1 MEYKTPASRR
11 VFSYRPAVCY
21 TGSVHKSQ
29 WLIIALGTVGLVVGY
44 SAVVVSQGDTAFASS
59 RSCPMKEQTACV
71 GAGCDKEAC
80 AKGECGK
87 NCPGCAHANE

>member
-44 SAVVVSQGDTAFASS
+44 SAVVLKSDTAFANAK
-59 RSCPMKEQTACV
+59 SCPFKNAAPVACT
-71 GAGCDKEAC
+71 GPD
-80 AKGECGK
+80 
-87 NCPGCAHANE
+87 CPHNG

>member
-11 VFSYRPAVCY
+11 VFSYRARIAILGNVQ
-21 TGSVHKSQ
+21 KSP
-29 WLIIALGTVGLVVGY
+29 WLIIALGTMGLVVGY
-44 SAVVVSQGDTAFASS
+44 TVVVLKGDTAFASA
-59 RSCPMKEQTACV
+59 RSCPMKDGAACV
-71 GAGCDKEAC
+71 GCDKEAC